1 MISNYLQK
9 NANRATFFGLSVA
22 ICLAMA
28 LPGSLSAKC
37 FSFSAADGIKVCVDG
52 NNNAA
57 RKKAGAACKE
67 ATGSKCGNI
76 TGYSGSCQKGSGT
89 RCIDENGNEKKSL
102 KGS

>member
-1 MISNYLQK
+1 MTPNFK
-9 NANRATFFGLSVA
+9 NARLLGLSVA
-22 ICLAMA
+22 LAFSLTA
-28 LPGSLSAKC
+28 PAALSAKC
-37 FSFSAADGIKVCVDG
+37 FSFSDADGVKVCVDG

-57 RKKAGAACKE
+57 RKRAQAACKK

-89 RCIDENGNEKKSL
+89 RCFDGDGNEAKRL